1 MENIVIGSGY
11 GQAECKLQC
20 TDQPLVILIDDPAS
34 VCPVILANKTKLRK
48 IRLSL
53 QNIFSILN

>member
-20 TDQPLVILIDDPAS
+20 ADQPLIILIDDPAS
-34 VCPVILANKTKLRK
+34 VSPVILANNTKFRK
-48 IRLSL
+48 MCLSL
-53 QNIFSILN
+53 QSIFSVLK